1 MSDRAP
7 KARWGMGLRREDGA
21 EYVGMSPSQF
31 DAAVKAGAIPPS
43 FTTYG
48 TVKVWHRRDLDAFL
62 EDRRAAAGLD
72 ANEWDD
78 P

>member
-31 DAAVKAGAIPPS
+31 DAAVKAGAIAVVARPEAQVTGAVHMS
-43 FTTYG
+43 ECMATLGEVT
-48 TVKVWHRRDLDAFL
+48 
-62 EDRRAAAGLD
+62 
-72 ANEWDD
+72 
-78 P
+78 